1 MRDISSISFTHE
13 NVLDFAALGLQRLRV
28 IAAGIDLGGTK
39 IEAQLF
45 DADWKVVADQ
55 RIATPVDYHGLL
67 DAVAGL
73 VAWADQTAGKALTIG
88 ICHPGLTDPMTG
100 QALAANIPTT
110 GHSFVQDISDLTA
123 REISC
128 LNDCRA
134 LALSEAAFGH
144 GRGHRTVAAL
154 VMGTGIGGGVV
165 VDKSI
170 WEGPTGVG
178 GEFGHGP
185 LPAHLVQASDLP
197 IVPCGCGRLGCVETL
212 ISGPGLTR
220 LGQSMTGRKLSPVE
234 IAAGR
239 LSDPDIAKVWDV
251 WCQLVA
257 ETLHSIVLTVDPD
270 VIVLGGG
277 LSQIDGVAADLSR
290 SLGAIQL
297 APWGNVPIHC
307 AQGGDASGA
316 RGAAYYAMRTP
327 Q

>member
-1 MRDISSISFTHE
+1 MRGISSISFVHE
-13 NVLDFAALGLQRLRV
+13 NVLDFEAFGQQRPHV

-45 DADWKVVADQ
+45 DADWKVVADR
-55 RIATPVDYHGLL
+55 RIATPDDYRGLL
-67 DAVAGL
+67 DALAGL
-73 VAWADQTAGKALTIG
+73 VAWADQTASKALPIG
-88 ICHPGLTDPMTG
+88 ICHPGLTDPRTG

-110 GHSFVQDISDLTA
+110 GHPFMQDISDAAA

-154 VMGTGIGGGVV
+154 VMGTGIGGGLV

-170 WEGPTGVG
+170 WAGPTGVG

-185 LPAHLVQASDLP
+185 LPAHLVQAFDLP
-197 IVPCGCGRLGCVETL
+197 IVACGCGRLGCVETL
-212 ISGPGLTR
+212 TSGPGLTR
-220 LGQSMTGRKLSPVE
+220 LAEALTGRKLSPVE

-239 LSDPDIAKVWDV
+239 VSDPDIAKVWDV

-257 ETLHSIVLTVDPD
+257 ETLHIIVLTVDPD

-277 LSQIDGVAADLSR
+277 LSQIDGVAADLSK
-290 SLGAIQL
+290 SLRTIQL

-316 RGAAYYAMRTP
+316 RGAAYYAMRTF